1 MGQKLNYLTVPDFL
15 WINLQLTKE
24 NQVYAYAKLEEAVF
38 YQYAYG
44 QSFDLAGQ
52 AARLMIG
59 FHRMRP
65 FVFGNDA
72 SAMVGVL
79 GFLRMNDHSL
89 DLAPSDAAHWIREI
103 WEHPERA
110 RDEIA
115 AKLVEV
121 HLHGRHG
128 VPNTKEILQEIL
140 GEYSGAATVLS
151 LEETP
156 VPLAMISNSR
166 LTGEH
171 A

>member
-1 MGQKLNYLTVPDFL
+1 MSSKLNYLTVPDFL

-44 QSFDLAGQ
+44 RSFDLAGQ
-52 AARLMIG
+52 AARLLIG

-65 FVFGNDA
+65 FVLGNDA
-72 SAMVGVL
+72 TTLVGVI

-89 DLAPSDAAHWIREI
+89 NLNPSDAAHWMREI

-110 RDEIA
+110 REDIES
-115 AKLVEV
+115 KLE
-121 HLHGRHG
+121 HIHGHDRHG
-128 VPNTKEILQEIL
+128 VPDTKGILQGIL
-140 GEYSGAATVLS
+140 AEYAGAATVLG

>member
-1 MGQKLNYLTVPDFL
+1 MSAKLSYLTVPDFL
-15 WINLQLTKE
+15 WINLQVTKE

-44 QSFDLAGQ
+44 QSHDLAGQ
-52 AARLMIG
+52 AARLLIG

-72 SAMVGVL
+72 TAFAGVI

-89 DLAPSDAAHWIREI
+89 DLEPSQAAHWLREI

-110 RDEIA
+110 REEIA
-115 AKLVEV
+115 ARLV
-121 HLHGRHG
+121 HIHGHDRYG
-128 VPNTKEILQEIL
+128 VPDTKGILLEILA
-140 GEYSGAATVLS
+140 EYAGATNVLS